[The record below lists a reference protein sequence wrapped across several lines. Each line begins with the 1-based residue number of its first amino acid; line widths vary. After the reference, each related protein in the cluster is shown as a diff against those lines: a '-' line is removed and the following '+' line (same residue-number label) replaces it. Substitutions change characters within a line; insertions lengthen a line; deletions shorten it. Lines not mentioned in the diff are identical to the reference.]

1 MIDICSYNMP
11 CLKKTKASFRR
22 DEKNRA
28 VLGSAKEMMEWV
40 KLGFEEQDARNTP
53 DIPFQRHYIDLRN
66 CVLYI
71 SYPIESEDPTSK
83 IFNLCDMAGIVPGID
98 NIKDD
103 PNYLF
108 EVKYDIYLD
117 GSQLYGNFFHYVKFN
132 GVVRMDNVTVHSTFS
147 CFKCLFDGYVYM
159 QNINITGRADFE
171 QCEFRNGLI
180 LNGAT
185 VDLFHFNYS
194 TIQNQLSLA
203 SVNIVNKN
211 YDGYHQNIEFTNSY
225 FENINLSKCK
235 LGPFPVYFANSE
247 IKGMKMDNVSLD
259 SSLVFH
265 SCKLDG
271 VFTIVKDDKSPNNE
285 IDIIDLYSCDLQ
297 GQFHIENTSVKKLL
311 FNFSK
316 IAEFGR
322 LRISKCNVMD
332 LFTGSSSVYG
342 QFDIVET
349 KIDEVN
355 MDETCI
361 HGYLSFQDNN
371 VNEYA
376 NRQTIRLL
384 KNEAVKVNDGVA
396 ATHFYAKEMD
406 ILLKD
411 NNIIFSEKTSLW
423 LDKWFSGFGENWL
436 QALLVTFGLSIV
448 MTLLMLGCG
457 SSKFAFNSGGEFMG
471 VGSFVTSLL
480 DSINVFSIPLFRDTI
495 EEYGLNVFGQILYF
509 LIKVIVAYGTYQFVV
524 SFRKYGRK

>member
-1 MIDICSYNMP
+1 MP
-11 CLKKTKASFRR
+11 YLKRTKASFKR
-22 DEKNRA
+22 DEKDRA
-28 VLGSAKEMMEWV
+28 ILSSAKEMMEWV
-40 KLGFEEQDARNTP
+40 KLGFKEQDARNTL

-71 SYPIESEDPTSK
+71 SYPIKSKNPTSK

-98 NIKDD
+98 KIEGD

-117 GSQLYGNFFHYVKFN
+117 GSELYGNFFHYVKFN
-132 GVVRMDNVTVHSTFS
+132 GFVGMDNVTVRSTFS
-147 CFKCLFDGYVYM
+147 CFKCLFDGNVYM

-185 VDLFHFNYS
+185 SDLFHFNYS
-194 TIQNQLSLA
+194 TILNRLSLA
-203 SVNIVNKN
+203 SVILINKN
-211 YDGYHQNIEFTNSY
+211 CDGYHQNIEFTNSY
-225 FENINLSKCK
+225 VENLNLSKWK
-235 LGPFPVYFANSE
+235 LGLSPVYFVNSE
-247 IKGMKMDNVSLD
+247 IIGMRMDNVSLD
-259 SSLVFH
+259 SSLVFN

-271 VFTIVKDDKSPNNE
+271 VFTIIKDDKSPDNK
-285 IDIIDLYSCDLQ
+285 IDIIDFYGCDVQ
-297 GQFHIENTSVKKLL
+297 GQFHIENAIVNKLT

-322 LRISKCNVMD
+322 LRVNECKVEELI
-332 LFTGSSSVYG
+332 TGSSSVYG

-349 KIDEVN
+349 EIGNIN

-396 ATHFYAKEMD
+396 ATRFYAKEMD
-406 ILLKD
+406 ILLKG
-411 NNIIFSEKTSLW
+411 NNITFSEKTSLW

-509 LIKVIVAYGTYQFVV
+509 LIKVIFAYGTYQFVV

>member
-1 MIDICSYNMP
+1 M
-11 CLKKTKASFRR
+11 KTKASFKR

-28 VLGSAKEMMEWV
+28 ILSSAKEMMEWV
-40 KLGFEEQDARNTP
+40 KLGFKEQDASNTP
-53 DIPFQRHYIDLRN
+53 DIPFQRHFIDLRN

-71 SYPIESEDPTSK
+71 SYPIGSEDTTSK

-98 NIKDD
+98 KIEGD

-117 GSQLYGNFFHYVKFN
+117 GSELYGNFFHYVKFN
-132 GVVRMDNVTVHSTFS
+132 GSVSMDNVTVHSTLS

-185 VDLFHFNYS
+185 SDLFHFNYS
-194 TIQNQLSLA
+194 TILNRLSLA
-203 SVNIVNKN
+203 SVNLVNKN
-211 YDGYHQNIEFTNSY
+211 CDGYHQNIEFTNSY
-225 FENINLSKCK
+225 FENLNLSKCK

-247 IKGMKMDNVSLD
+247 IKGMRMDNVSLD
-259 SSLVFH
+259 SSLVFS

-285 IDIIDLYSCDLQ
+285 FDIIDFYSCDLQ
-297 GQFHIENTSVKKLL
+297 GQFHIENTCVKKLL

-322 LRISKCNVMD
+322 LRICKCAVRE

-342 QFDIVET
+342 QFDIAESD
-349 KIDEVN
+349 IDEIN
-355 MDETCI
+355 IDETCI
-361 HGYLSFQDNN
+361 HGYLSFQDNK
-371 VNEYA
+371 VKGYA

-396 ATHFYAKEMD
+396 ATHFYAEEMD
-406 ILLKD
+406 LLLSD
-411 NNIIFSEKTSLW
+411 NKGTFSERASLW
-423 LDKWFSGFGENWL
+423 LDKWFSGFGENCL
-436 QALLVTFGLSIV
+436 QALLVTSGLSIV
-448 MTLLMLGCG
+448 LTLLMLGVG
-457 SSKFAFNSGGEFMG
+457 SSKFAFNSDGEFMG

-509 LIKVIVAYGTYQFVV
+509 FIKLIVAYGTYQFVV